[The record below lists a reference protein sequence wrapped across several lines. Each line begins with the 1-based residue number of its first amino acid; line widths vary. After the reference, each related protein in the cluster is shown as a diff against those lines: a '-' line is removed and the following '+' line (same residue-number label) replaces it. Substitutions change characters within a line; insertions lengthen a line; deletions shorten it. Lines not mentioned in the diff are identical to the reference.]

1 MTVKLSTIVQRH
13 EELRTHPQYGLS
25 PLDSADWD
33 QDELYYQVAH
43 RVGLAG
49 VEATYIALDGD
60 TYIQVY
66 MQAEPCVL
74 LGAKAE
80 RAAADTVQW
89 VTSQTGR
96 RPKGLLRFVA
106 ALKRAQ
112 A

>member
-1 MTVKLSTIVQRH
+1 MTIKLSTIVQRH
-13 EELRTHPQYGLS
+13 PELRTHPRYGLS
-25 PLDSADWD
+25 PLDSADWG

-43 RVGLAG
+43 LVGLDG
-49 VEATYIALDGD
+49 VEATYIAQDFS

-74 LGAKAE
+74 LGAEAE